1 MSYLEPLFWLALVKI
16 IWINVLL
23 SGDNAV
29 VIAMA
34 CRSLPD
40 NMRRWGMIL
49 GAGVAVGMRIVFT
62 AIIALLLGLPWLRI
76 VGSLALMYIAVD
88 LVVPE
93 GEDGEGGVQ
102 AHDSLWRAVGTI
114 AVADL
119 VMSLDNVVAIAA
131 VADGNWV
138 LIIIGLVISIPMIVA
153 GAALIMSLLSR
164 FPALVWAGAALL
176 GWVAGEMF
184 VSDIKIAEYLGE
196 AFVHNFE
203 YPAAALGA
211 ALVLAIGWFM
221 ARRVAAGS
229 TRHDATH

>member
-1 MSYLEPLFWLALVKI
+1 MDYFEPLFWLALLKI

-40 NMRRWGMIL
+40 KMRRTGMIL

-62 AIIALLLGLPWLRI
+62 AIIAVLLGLPWLRV
-76 VGSLALMYIAVD
+76 VGALALMYIAVD
-88 LVVPE
+88 LVLPEE
-93 GEDGEGGVQ
+93 GEEGGVA
-102 AHDSLWRAVGTI
+102 AHDNLWRAVGTI

-131 VADGNWV
+131 VADGNWT
-138 LIIIGLVISIPMIVA
+138 LIIIGLVISIPMIIA
-153 GAALIMSLLSR
+153 GAALIMGLLAR
-164 FPALVWAGAALL
+164 FPFLVWAGAALL

-184 VSDIKIAEYLGE
+184 VSDVKVLEYFGE
-196 AFVHNFE
+196 AAVHHYE
-203 YPAAALGA
+203 YAAAALGA
-211 ALVLAIGWFM
+211 GLVLAIGWVL
-221 ARRVAAGS
+221 ARRRTAHSAHG
-229 TRHDATH
+229 

>member
-1 MSYLEPLFWLALVKI
+1 MNYLEPLFWLALLKI

-40 NMRRWGMIL
+40 RMRRTGMVL
-49 GAGVAVGMRIVFT
+49 GAAVAVGMRIVFT
-62 AIIALLLGLPWLRI
+62 AIIAVLLGLPWLRVI
-76 VGSLALMYIAVD
+76 GALALMYIAVD

-93 GEDGEGGVQ
+93 AEGEEGGVA

-131 VADGNWV
+131 VADGNWT
-138 LIIIGLVISIPMIVA
+138 LIVFGLVISIPMIIA
-153 GAALIMSLLSR
+153 GAALIMGLLSR
-164 FPALVWAGAALL
+164 FPFLVWAGAALL

-184 VSDIKIAEYLGE
+184 VSDIKVLEYFGE
-196 AFVHNFE
+196 AVVHHFE
-203 YPAAALGA
+203 YVAAASGA
-211 ALVLAIGWFM
+211 ALVLAIGWTI
-221 ARRVAAGS
+221 
-229 TRHDATH
+229 TRLRGGHSAEPHA

>member
-1 MSYLEPLFWLALVKI
+1 MSYLEPLFWLALLKI

-40 NMRRWGMIL
+40 RLRRTGMIL
-49 GAGVAVGMRIVFT
+49 GAGVAVGMRVVFT
-62 AIIALLLGLPWLRI
+62 AIIAVLLGLPWLRI

-88 LVVPE
+88 LVLPE
-93 GEDGEGGVQ
+93 EAEDGGVA

-131 VADGNWV
+131 VADGNWA
-138 LIIIGLVISIPMIVA
+138 LIVIGLVISIPMIIA
-153 GAALIMSLLSR
+153 GAALIMGLLSR
-164 FPALVWAGAALL
+164 FPVLVWAGAALL

-184 VSDIKIAEYLGE
+184 MSDVKVLEYLGE
-196 AFVHNFE
+196 SVVHNVE
-203 YPAAALGA
+203 YVAAAVGA
-211 ALVLAIGWFM
+211 ALVLAIGWTLS
-221 ARRVAAGS
+221 RRRSAHSTGS
-229 TRHDATH
+229 HGS

>member
-1 MSYLEPLFWLALVKI
+1 MSYLEPLFWLALLKI

-40 NMRRWGMIL
+40 RMRRTGMVL
-49 GAGVAVGMRIVFT
+49 GAAVAVGMRIVFT
-62 AIIALLLGLPWLRI
+62 AIIAVLLGLPWLRVI
-76 VGSLALMYIAVD
+76 GALALMYIAVD

-93 GEDGEGGVQ
+93 AEGEEGGVT

-138 LIIIGLVISIPMIVA
+138 LIIIGLVISIPMIIA
-153 GAALIMSLLSR
+153 GAALIMNLLSR
-164 FPALVWAGAALL
+164 FPFLVWAGAGLL

-184 VSDIKIAEYLGE
+184 LSDIKVVEFLGE
-196 AFVHNFE
+196 ASVHSLE
-203 YPAAALGA
+203 YVAAAAGA
-211 ALVLAIGWFM
+211 ALVLLIGWTM
-221 ARRVAAGS
+221 TRLRRPAHPHA
-229 TRHDATH
+229 

>member
-1 MSYLEPLFWLALVKI
+1 MSYLEPLFWLALLKI

-40 NMRRWGMIL
+40 RMRRTGMVL
-49 GAGVAVGMRIVFT
+49 GAAVAVGMRIVFT
-62 AIIALLLGLPWLRI
+62 AIIAVLLGLPWLRVI
-76 VGSLALMYIAVD
+76 GALALMYIAVD

-93 GEDGEGGVQ
+93 AEGEEGGVT

-138 LIIIGLVISIPMIVA
+138 LIIIGLVISIPMIIA
-153 GAALIMSLLSR
+153 GAALIMNLLSR
-164 FPALVWAGAALL
+164 FPFLVWAGAGLL

-184 VSDIKIAEYLGE
+184 LSDIKVVEFLGE
-196 AFVHNFE
+196 ASVHSLE
-203 YPAAALGA
+203 YVAAAAGA
-211 ALVLAIGWFM
+211 ALVLLIGWTM
-221 ARRVAAGS
+221 TRLRRPSQPHA
-229 TRHDATH
+229 

>member
-1 MSYLEPLFWLALVKI
+1 MNYLEPLFWLALMKI

-40 NMRRWGMIL
+40 KMRRTGMIL

-62 AIIALLLGLPWLRI
+62 AIIAVLLGLPWLRI

-93 GEDGEGGVQ
+93 AEGEEGGVA

-131 VADGNWV
+131 VADGDWT
-138 LIIIGLVISIPMIVA
+138 LIIIGLVISIPMIIA
-153 GAALIMSLLSR
+153 GAALIMGLLAR
-164 FPALVWAGAALL
+164 FPFLVWAGAALL

-184 VSDIKIAEYLGE
+184 VSDVKVLDYFGE
-196 AFVHNFE
+196 AVVHHYE
-203 YPAAALGA
+203 YAAAAAGA
-211 ALVLAIGWFM
+211 VVVLALGW
-221 ARRVAAGS
+221 ALTRLRRGAHSSG
-229 TRHDATH
+229 THA

>member
-1 MSYLEPLFWLALVKI
+1 MNYLEPLFWLALLKI

-40 NMRRWGMIL
+40 KMRRTGMIL

-62 AIIALLLGLPWLRI
+62 AIIAVLLGLPWLRI

-93 GEDGEGGVQ
+93 AEGEEGGVA

-131 VADGNWV
+131 VADGDWT
-138 LIIIGLVISIPMIVA
+138 LIIIGLVISIPMIIA
-153 GAALIMSLLSR
+153 GAALIMGLLAR
-164 FPALVWAGAALL
+164 FPFLVWAGAALL

-184 VSDIKIAEYLGE
+184 VSDVKVLDYFGE
-196 AFVHNFE
+196 AVVHHYE
-203 YPAAALGA
+203 YAAAAAGA
-211 ALVLAIGWFM
+211 VVVLALGW
-221 ARRVAAGS
+221 ALTRLRRGAHSSG
-229 TRHDATH
+229 THA